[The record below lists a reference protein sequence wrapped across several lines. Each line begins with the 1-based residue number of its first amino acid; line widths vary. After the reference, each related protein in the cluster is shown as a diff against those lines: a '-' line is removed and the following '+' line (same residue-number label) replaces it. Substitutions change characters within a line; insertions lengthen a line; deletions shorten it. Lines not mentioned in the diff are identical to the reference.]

1 MATTSTEAQA
11 RTVPGAREQFLQ
23 AFEMEHATTMRVL
36 RAYPADQVGLRPHP
50 RSKNALEL
58 AWNFAVEDLVTQQAL
73 TTGIDWASMGGPPES
88 LDAVIA
94 ATEDAHRRVAE
105 LVANLPEERLA
116 GGTVQ
121 FFVGPKTMGDV
132 PVLQF
137 LWMMLCDQIHHR
149 GQFSVYL
156 RMAGGKV
163 PSIYGPTADEPW
175 N

>member
-1 MATTSTEAQA
+1 MATSSAEAQ
-11 RTVPGAREQFLQ
+11 TQTSPREQFLQ

-36 RAYPADQVGLRPHP
+36 RAYPADQTGLRPHP
-50 RSKNALEL
+50 RSKSAVEL
-58 AWNFAVEDLVTQQAL
+58 AWNFAVEDLATQQAL
-73 TTGIDWASMGGPPES
+73 TTGIDFAALGQPPAS

-94 ATEDAHRRVAE
+94 AAENAHRRVAE

-116 GGTVQ
+116 GGTVK

-175 N
+175 M